1 MPEFTQEIAKLL
13 YESFFFTIMIAILIA
28 YIKINYFKNIYIIA
42 IINSIG
48 TIFHELLHY
57 IFGLIL
63 GARPTRFSLLPK
75 ATESGYVLGSVS
87 FAGLRGWQ
95 APPVALALVLLPVAY
110 LIDQYFFSY
119 VPFNLATYFAYVF
132 ALVVTIENALPS
144 IADIKVAAS
153 FPLSL
158 FLWMMAVIGTG
169 AAFLRVT
176 GAWEFYEVRALFGSG
191 RAR

>member
-1 MPEFTQEIAKLL
+1 MPEFTQEIAKSL

-28 YIKINYFKNIYIIA
+28 RIKINYFRNIYIIA

-48 TIFHELLHY
+48 TIFHELFHY

-63 GARPTRFSLLPK
+63 GARPANFSVLPK

-87 FAGLRGWQ
+87 FNGLRGWQ
-95 APPVALALVLLPVAY
+95 APPIALAPLALLPIAY
-110 LIDQYFFSY
+110 LIDQYFFVY
-119 VPFNLATYFAYVF
+119 VSFNLATYFAYVF

-144 IADIKVAAS
+144 IADIKVAAR

-158 FLWMMAVIGTG
+158 LLWTIAVIG
-169 AAFLRVT
+169 AATIALRVT
-176 GAWEFYEVRALFGSG
+176 GAWGIF
-191 RAR
+191 

>member
-1 MPEFTQEIAKLL
+1 R
-13 YESFFFTIMIAILIA
+13 
-28 YIKINYFKNIYIIA
+28 IKIYYMKFIFFIA

-48 TIFHELLHY
+48 TIFHDFIHY

-95 APPVALALVLLPVAY
+95 APPVALAPLVLLPVAY
-110 LIDQYFFSY
+110 LIEQYFFSY

-132 ALVVTIENALPS
+132 TLVVTIENALPS
-144 IADIKVAAS
+144 IADIKVATS
-153 FPLSL
+153 SPLSL
-158 FLWMMAVIGTG
+158 FLWMMAIIGTG

-176 GAWEFYEVRALFGSG
+176 GAWGIL
-191 RAR
+191 

>member
-1 MPEFTQEIAKLL
+1 
-13 YESFFFTIMIAILIA
+13 MIAR
-28 YIKINYFKNIYIIA
+28 IKIYYMKNIYIIA

-48 TIFHELLHY
+48 TIFHELIHY
-57 IFGLIL
+57 IVGLIL

-95 APPVALALVLLPVAY
+95 APPVALAPLVLLPVAY
-110 LIDQYFFSY
+110 LIEQYFFSY

-144 IADIKVAAS
+144 IADIKVATS
-153 FPLSL
+153 SPLSL
-158 FLWMMAVIGTG
+158 FLWMMAIIGTG

-176 GAWEFYEVRALFGSG
+176 GAWGIL
-191 RAR
+191 

>member
-1 MPEFTQEIAKLL
+1 
-13 YESFFFTIMIAILIA
+13 MIAILIA
-28 YIKINYFKNIYIIA
+28 RIKINYFKNIYIIA

-48 TIFHELLHY
+48 TIFHELIHY

-95 APPVALALVLLPVAY
+95 APPVALAPLVLLPVAY

-176 GAWEFYEVRALFGSG
+176 GAWGIL
-191 RAR
+191 

>member
-28 YIKINYFKNIYIIA
+28 RIKIYYMKNIYIIA

-48 TIFHELLHY
+48 TIFHELIHY

-95 APPVALALVLLPVAY
+95 APPVALAPLVLLPVAY

-144 IADIKVAAS
+144 IADIKVATS
-153 FPLSL
+153 SPLSL
-158 FLWMMAVIGTG
+158 FLWMMAIIGTG

-176 GAWEFYEVRALFGSG
+176 GAWGIL
-191 RAR
+191 

>member
-1 MPEFTQEIAKLL
+1 
-13 YESFFFTIMIAILIA
+13 MIAILIA
-28 YIKINYFKNIYIIA
+28 RIKIYYMKNIYIIA

-48 TIFHELLHY
+48 TIFHELIHY

-95 APPVALALVLLPVAY
+95 APPVALAPLVLLPVAY
-110 LIDQYFFSY
+110 LIEQYFFSY

-132 ALVVTIENALPS
+132 TLVVTIENALPS
-144 IADIKVAAS
+144 IADIKVATS
-153 FPLSL
+153 SPLSL
-158 FLWMMAVIGTG
+158 FLWMMAIIGTG

-176 GAWEFYEVRALFGSG
+176 GAWGIL
-191 RAR
+191 